1 MSVNGQVREASA
13 DGLVLRWTGRVV
25 AAEDLRR
32 TLNGHRELLVS
43 PRAIITPLAAE
54 DLRARGVRVTREPA
68 ETPRPGLRAWGF
80 AEDQPYPQVA
90 SAVQGLRRDGW
101 SLQALPACKESASCC
116 WSRALAECVSRGE
129 CRGGVV
135 FCHDPGL
142 VCCVANKVPGLRAIA
157 VVTIAQTAQALLTLG
172 PNLVAVEMP
181 GRTFFE
187 IRQVLRALCASGE
200 GACPPGVACTL
211 GELDGHAHR

>member
-1 MSVNGQVREASA
+1 MSANGQVREADA
-13 DGLVLRWTGRVV
+13 DGQVLRWTGRVV
-25 AAEDLRR
+25 AADDLRR
-32 TLNGHRELLVS
+32 SLNGHRELLVS

-54 DLRARGVRVTREPA
+54 ELRARGVYVTRQPA
-68 ETPRPGLRAWGF
+68 ESAPAAGTTWGV
-80 AEDQPYPQVA
+80 AQDRLYPQVA
-90 SAVQGLRRDGW
+90 SAVQGLRRDG
-101 SLQALPACKESASCC
+101 LFLKEMPACADAASCS

-142 VCCVANKVPGLRAIA
+142 VCCVANKVAGLRAVA
-157 VVTIAQTAQALLTLG
+157 VVTVTQAAQALLTLG

-187 IRQVLRALCASGE
+187 IRQILRSLCVADAA
-200 GACPPGVACTL
+200 ACPDGVACTL
-211 GELDGHAHR
+211 RELDGHAHR